1 MSPKKMVDD
10 YGSSDRLECFQC
22 GASIRRSNMSRHVA
36 SHGDPVRQR
45 SSSTSS
51 LVGRTISLQSSEVVV
66 HSRSSSRDSASS
78 RAMTDLVET
87 AGTNFRRDE
96 LTTER
101 SISANGPYGG
111 LSLADYLV
119 VGVAAVAATEQ
130 HNIFDINRLCDFIAR
145 NYPQI
150 PAAARPYLVIGAA
163 SGAQHAAH
171 IHFFAE
177 SHSNSDDPNRRNL
190 AQGASCS
197 LSSWSLGLRTHSAF
211 HESAPSTQPTTNLQE
226 QSHES
231 RRSQYDRSG
240 PLVERQV
247 ERTQSELSACLPNVS
262 VTQAVPVGT
271 AEIQVQCLSEPSTP
285 GEIIVHSPDVSF
297 LDDVHLP
304 VAREES
310 NRACQ
315 QLWLQVA
322 ENVGIGEAQ
331 AVTEAL
337 ENEQL
342 VDTPVSST
350 DTTTNLPVLTVAIT
364 KHDRSVAECQVR
376 ADVASKVSSPPAS
389 MTTAASGAVTSNLAD
404 TSPTVAVAAKANPEP
419 IPQPGPIT
427 TVNRSSPR
435 KSQTVAGLNNEQEA
449 VLIKSTQP
457 QPPPVIEMLPAM
469 EMEFD
474 PQVDTASAG
483 AKRPSTSTHRQDS
496 GKEKERRNSP
506 KRRHED
512 ETSPRRNGNRRD
524 NQGSSPTRFR
534 IPLLVPED
542 KRHGRRRSRSPLRPS
557 SRRPV
562 YMTDDEQKEFEKFKT
577 QRKSRDKN

>member
-1 MSPKKMVDD
+1 M
-10 YGSSDRLECFQC
+10 
-22 GASIRRSNMSRHVA
+22 
-36 SHGDPVRQR
+36 
-45 SSSTSS
+45 
-51 LVGRTISLQSSEVVV
+51 VGRTTSLQSSEVV

-78 RAMTDLVET
+78 RATMDLLEPGCTSV
-87 AGTNFRRDE
+87 GRDE
-96 LTTER
+96 PTTER
-101 SISANGPYGG
+101 SISVNGPYGG

-119 VGVAAVAATEQ
+119 IGVAAVAATEQ

-211 HESAPSTQPTTNLQE
+211 HGPALPMQPTTTPQE

-231 RRSQYDRSG
+231 RRLQYDRSG
-240 PLVERQV
+240 LLVERQV
-247 ERTQSELSACLPNVS
+247 ECTQSELSACLPNVS
-262 VTQAVPVGT
+262 ITQAVPVGT
-271 AEIQVQCLSEPSTP
+271 AERQVQSLSEPSTP
-285 GEIIVHSPDVSF
+285 GEVIVHSPDVSF
-297 LDDVHLP
+297 LDEVHLP
-304 VAREES
+304 VARDES

-322 ENVGIGEAQ
+322 ENVGIGEVQ

-337 ENEQL
+337 QNEQL

-350 DTTTNLPVLTVAIT
+350 DTTTDLPVLTVAIT

-376 ADVASKVSSPPAS
+376 TDEASKVSSLLPS
-389 MTTAASGAVTSNLAD
+389 MTTAPSDAVVSNLAD
-404 TSPTVAVAAKANPEP
+404 TSPTVVVAAKATTES
-419 IPQPGPIT
+419 IPRPGPIT
-427 TVNRSSPR
+427 TANRSSPR
-435 KSQTVAGLNNEQEA
+435 KSQTVAGSNNEQQA
-449 VLIKSTQP
+449 VLMKSIQP
-457 QPPPVIEMLPAM
+457 QPPPVIEMIPAQ

-474 PQVDTASAG
+474 HQVNTASAG
-483 AKRPSTSTHRQDS
+483 ARRSSSSTHRQDS

-506 KRRHED
+506 KQRHET
-512 ETSPRRNGNRRD
+512 ETSPRGNGNRRE

-534 IPLLVPED
+534 IPLLTPED
-542 KRHGRRRSRSPLRPS
+542 RRRGRRRSRSPLRPS
-557 SRRPV
+557 TRRPV